1 MKIVKVQ
8 FVLIYKV
15 CYIAS
20 WKGGDFIVNLID
32 YKFKCLYDLKV
43 DKKYAVKF
51 EKLEKGKKISLLS
64 DTMLKAMFQNENRI
78 KYSAKFLSYFIDVD
92 YEVIL
97 NNIKLGK
104 NELDKEKEYDRAL
117 RCDYIAHLDDTILNI
132 EVNNNSSLEVL
143 ERNMKYAH
151 RLFSKKIKTEDNN
164 YKYSQVIQINLNNF
178 SFTSNNKIIDIY
190 TESNEDNLVLSDKLV
205 FIQIYV
211 PNLRKKWYNGG
222 EKSLS
227 EREKYILAL
236 VDMDLDKLKGLGDE
250 KVMNEY
256 LKEAE
261 EVSFEDGF
269 GEAYDKEWALKDE
282 GKTEGRIEGKREEK
296 IEIAKNMLNDN
307 VDINLIKKYT
317 NLTEEEITALKE
329 E

>member
-1 MKIVKVQ
+1 MLYCLQ
-8 FVLIYKV
+8 E
-15 CYIAS
+15 
-20 WKGGDFIVNLID
+20 GGDFIVNLID

-211 PNLRKKWYNGG
+211 PNLRKKWYNEG
-222 EKSLS
+222 EESLS

-261 EVSFEDGF
+261 AVSFEDGF
-269 GEAYDKEWALKDE
+269 GEAYDKEWALKD
-282 GKTEGRIEGKREEK
+282 EGKREEK

>member
-8 FVLIYKV
+8 FVLINKV
-15 CYIAS
+15 CYIAY
-20 WKGGDFIVNLID
+20 WKWSDFIVDLID

-97 NNIKLGK
+97 NNIELGK
-104 NELDKEKEYDRAL
+104 NEIDEEKEFDKAL
-117 RCDYIAHLDDTILNI
+117 RCDYIVHLDDTILNI

-143 ERNMKYAH
+143 ERNIKYAH
-151 RLFSKKIKTEDNN
+151 RLFSKRVKTEDNN

-211 PNLRKKWYNGG
+211 PNLRKKWYNEG

-236 VDMDLDKLKGLGDE
+236 VDMDLDKLKCLGDE

-261 EVSFEDGF
+261 EVSFEDWF
-269 GEAYDKEWALKDE
+269 GEAYDKEWALKD
-282 GKTEGRIEGKREEK
+282 EGKREEK

>member
-1 MKIVKVQ
+1 
-8 FVLIYKV
+8 
-15 CYIAS
+15 
-20 WKGGDFIVNLID
+20 
-32 YKFKCLYDLKV
+32 
-43 DKKYAVKF
+43 
-51 EKLEKGKKISLLS
+51 
-64 DTMLKAMFQNENRI
+64 MLKAMFQNENRI

-97 NNIKLGK
+97 NNIELGK
-104 NELDKEKEYDRAL
+104 NELDKEKEFDKAF
-117 RCDYIAHLDDTILNI
+117 RCDYIARLDDTILNI

-143 ERNMKYAH
+143 ERNMKYAK
-151 RLFSKKIKTEDNN
+151 RLFSKKVKTEDNN

-211 PNLRKKWYNGG
+211 PNLRKKWYNEG

-236 VDMDLDKLKGLGDE
+236 VDMDLDKIKGLGDE

-261 EVSFEDGF
+261 EVSFEEGF

-282 GKTEGRIEGKREEK
+282 GKTEGRIEGKRDRT
-296 IEIAKNMLNDN
+296 IEIAKNMLKENFE
-307 VDINLIKKYT
+307 IFMISKIT
-317 NLTEEEITALKE
+317 NLTEEEITALE
-329 E
+329 EE

>member
-1 MKIVKVQ
+1 MQ

-104 NELDKEKEYDRAL
+104 NELDKEKEFDKAL

-178 SFTSNNKIIDIY
+178 SFSSNNKIIDIY

-211 PNLRKKWYNGG
+211 PNLRKKWYNEG

-282 GKTEGRIEGKREEK
+282 GKTEEK
-296 IEIAKNMLNDN
+296 IEIAKNMLKKKMDKT
-307 VDINLIKKYT
+307 LISELT
-317 NLTEEEITALKE
+317 NLTEEEITALE
-329 E
+329 EE

>member
-1 MKIVKVQ
+1 
-8 FVLIYKV
+8 
-15 CYIAS
+15 
-20 WKGGDFIVNLID
+20 
-32 YKFKCLYDLKV
+32 
-43 DKKYAVKF
+43 
-51 EKLEKGKKISLLS
+51 
-64 DTMLKAMFQNENRI
+64 MFQNENRI

-97 NNIKLGK
+97 NNIELGK
-104 NELDKEKEYDRAL
+104 NELDKEKEFDKAF
-117 RCDYIAHLDDTILNI
+117 RCDYIARLDDTILNI

-143 ERNMKYAH
+143 ERNMKYAK
-151 RLFSKKIKTEDNN
+151 RLFSKKVKTEDNN

-178 SFTSNNKIIDIY
+178 SFISNNKIIDIY

-211 PNLRKKWYNGG
+211 PNLRKKWYNEG

-236 VDMDLDKLKGLGDE
+236 VDMDLYKLKGLGDE

-256 LKEAE
+256 LREAE

-269 GEAYDKEWALKDE
+269 GEAYDKEWVLKDE
-282 GKTEGRIEGKREEK
+282 DKTEGRIEGKRDRT
-296 IEIAKNMLNDN
+296 IEIAKNML
-307 VDINLIKKYT
+307 
-317 NLTEEEITALKE
+317 
-329 E
+329 